1 MQGLR
6 QMGGGL
12 VLALFSVVI
21 VLGGISLALAEGSV
35 PPPPPTPTETLPAPT
50 VAPTETPTA
59 TLGAESPVP
68 TFTSTATATLVP
80 SVNCPPPSGW
90 TVTVAQIG
98 DTFEN
103 LAARYHTTVQEMM
116 TRNCTTVV
124 SAILPG
130 HFVNVPALPTATTI
144 PCGVVP
150 FGWIQYTVQPGDN
163 LYQISLR
170 YGVTVAQLDSANCL
184 RGNTNIFAG
193 QKLWVPNVPIVPTS
207 TPIIIEF
214 PTQTPPIPTSTTAP
228 PPASTETPS
237 ATTEPSSTPTETLEP
252 SETPTP
258 SETPQPTETPTPP
271 TP

>member
-21 VLGGISLALAEGSV
+21 VLGGISLALAEGYV

-59 TLGAESPVP
+59 TLGADTPVP
-68 TFTSTATATLVP
+68 TFTATSTSTATATLAP
-80 SVNCPPPSGW
+80 SVNCPPPPGW
-90 TVTVAQIG
+90 TVVVVQIG
-98 DTFEN
+98 DTLDT
-103 LAARYHTTVQEMM
+103 LAARYHTTAQELMI
-116 TRNCTTVV
+116 RNCMSVSTT
-124 SAILPG
+124 ILPG
-130 HFVNVPALPTATTI
+130 YLISVPALPTATTI

-150 FGWIQYTVQPGDN
+150 FGWIQYTVQSGDN
-163 LYQISLR
+163 LYQLSLR
-170 YGVTVAQLDSANCL
+170 YGVTVSQLDSANCL

-237 ATTEPSSTPTETLEP
+237 ATPEPSVTPEP
-252 SETPTP
+252 SATPAPTDTP
-258 SETPQPTETPTPP
+258 LPTDTPTPP